1 MEASDF
7 RNGVTFVCDGQPCQV
22 IEFQHVKPGKG
33 AAFVRTKYKNII
45 TGAIRG
51 TFNVAPVST
60 VHGET
65 LLPDKADHHRCNQRD
80 KFQPYSKVRFCIY
93 RA

>member
-45 TGAIRG
+45 TGAIRE
-51 TFNVAPVST
+51 TSFNLQQSSILRISSVRY
-60 VHGET
+60 G
-65 LLPDKADHHRCNQRD
+65 LLLQRW
-80 KFQPYSKVRFCIY
+80 
-93 RA
+93 

>member
-33 AAFVRTKYKNII
+33 AAFVRTKYKNISQVQSE
-45 TGAIRG
+45 RQ
-51 TFNVAPVST
+51 VST
-60 VHGET
+60 LQQSSILHISSVRIWIT
-65 LLPDKADHHRCNQRD
+65 LTEM
-80 KFQPYSKVRFCIY
+80 VTCITSWI
-93 RA
+93 RRHSR